1 MTRTI
6 FITSLPAFYKVNLY
20 NEVAKNKDISAWFL
34 GNETIENRSSDFVS
48 NEMNFEHCF
57 INKGIFQ
64 RRNKLISC
72 FRVIKKLISQNNS
85 EVIIGGWD
93 TIEFWMALL
102 LLKRNKVSLVLESS
116 VLESKTNGIKGF
128 LKKVFLRKVSKVYA
142 SGDNH
147 IKLLQDLN
155 YNGGIIKTKGVG
167 LINYSSKSLPLESYQ
182 KKFLYIGRLS
192 EVKNL
197 PFLIKIFNKLSEYS
211 LTIIGKGPDKIK
223 LESIS
228 EPNINFVGSV
238 ENKELCHFFS
248 KNNFLILPSLSEPWG
263 LVVEEALYNGMPV
276 IVSNNCGSVDL
287 VKNEFNGYVFNPYN
301 ALELENIIKGI
312 NDNNYQKF
320 KNNINDNYIESKDI
334 NQVDSYL

>member
-1 MTRTI
+1 MDKTI
-6 FITSLPAFYKVNLY
+6 FITPLPAFYKVNLY
-20 NEVAKNKDISAWFL
+20 NEIAKSKDISAWFL

-48 NEMNFEHCF
+48 TQMNFDHCF
-57 INKGIFQ
+57 INTGSFQ
-64 RRNKLISC
+64 NRNKIRSSFKL
-72 FRVIKKLISQNNS
+72 IKKLIKQNNK

-93 TIEFWMALL
+93 TVEFWMVILL
-102 LLKRNKVSLVLESS
+102 LSRNKISLVLESS
-116 VLESKTNGIKGF
+116 VLESKTIGIKGY

-147 IKLLQDLN
+147 IMLLQDLN
-155 YNGGIIKTKGVG
+155 YNGDIIKTKGVG
-167 LINYSSKSLPLESYQ
+167 LINYISKSQPLESYQ
-182 KKFLYIGRLS
+182 KKFIYIGRLS

-197 PFLIKIFNKLSEYS
+197 AFLIKVFNNLPEYS
-211 LTIIGKGPDKIK
+211 LTIIGEGPDKIK

-238 ENKELCHFFS
+238 ENKELSQYFS

-287 VKNEFNGYVFNPYN
+287 VKNEFNGYVFNPNN

-320 KNNINDNYIESKDI
+320 KDNINDNYIESKDI

>member
-1 MTRTI
+1 MTRTV

-72 FRVIKKLISQNNS
+72 FRLIKKLIIKNNK

-93 TIEFWMALL
+93 TFEFWMVILIL
-102 LLKRNKVSLVLESS
+102 NRNKVSLVLESS
-116 VLESKTNGIKGF
+116 VLESITNGIKGF

-155 YNGGIIKTKGVG
+155 YNGDIIKTKGVG
-167 LINYSSKSLPLESYQ
+167 LINYISKSLPLKSYQ
-182 KKFLYIGRLS
+182 KKFLYVGRLS

-197 PFLIKIFNKLSEYS
+197 PFLIKVFNKLPEYS
-211 LTIIGKGPDKIK
+211 LTIIGEGPDKIK
-223 LESIS
+223 LESMS

-248 KNNFLILPSLSEPWG
+248 KNNFLILPSFSEPWG
-263 LVVEEALYNGMPV
+263 LVVEEALYQGMPV

-287 VKNEFNGYVFNPYN
+287 VKNEFNGYVFNPDS
-301 ALELENIIKGI
+301 ALDLENIIKVI
-312 NDNNYQKF
+312 NDNIYQKL
-320 KNNINDNYIESKDI
+320 KVNIAANYIESKDKD
-334 NQVDSYL
+334 QVDSYL